1 MEIVNDELYKDGK
14 IRGFCHLYDG
24 QEAIGVGM
32 EAAMTKQ
39 DSVTTSYRCHAWQ
52 VIRADNQGVGTV
64 AAVFAELL
72 GRYSGCSKGKG
83 GSMHMYDPSNGVRP
97 LGHPLVHASQL
108 RSLAGVFACV
118 ACSST
123 GATASWGRRSP
134 QRPATPSPTST
145 TASRA
150 ATTSRLAC
158 AATALPTRARCL
170 SA

>member
-97 LGHPLVHASQL
+97 LGHPLVRARKSVAL
-108 RSLAGVFACV
+108 SVFACV

-145 TASRA
+145 TANRA